1 MKINNSDILSLR
13 SMQGILLII
22 SSRFLAVNP
31 DIWLYPWNSV
41 SFVLHVRHA
50 FYLWYMKYGIFNGK
64 KNPLCLDRKKF
75 FSKYSCFLNLYWK
88 KKHHT
93 VTVFS
98 IIASK
103 MNRQNN
109 TQKVDK
115 FMNAQTKCGIS
126 LQWNNIQPYKEST
139 NTCYIMD
146 ESWKNYAKWK
156 KPNTKGHIYS
166 IYTQYPELA
175 NSQRQKADEYW

>member
-1 MKINNSDILSLR
+1 
-13 SMQGILLII
+13 
-22 SSRFLAVNP
+22 
-31 DIWLYPWNSV
+31 
-41 SFVLHVRHA
+41 
-50 FYLWYMKYGIFNGK
+50 
-64 KNPLCLDRKKF
+64 
-75 FSKYSCFLNLYWK
+75 
-88 KKHHT
+88 
-93 VTVFS
+93 
-98 IIASK
+98 

-156 KPNTKGHIYS
+156 KPNTKGQNIVWFYMYG
-166 IYTQYPELA
+166 ILGVVKFIKIEEWWFPGAGE
-175 NSQRQKADEYW
+175 K